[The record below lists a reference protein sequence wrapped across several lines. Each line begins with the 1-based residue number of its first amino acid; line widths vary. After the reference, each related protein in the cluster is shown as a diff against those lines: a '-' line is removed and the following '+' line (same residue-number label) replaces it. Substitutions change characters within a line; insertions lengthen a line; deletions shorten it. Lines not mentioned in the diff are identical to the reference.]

1 MAFAPSLRRLDDGV
15 GRAEELFLAVSH
27 GIIATLVIAAVFY
40 RYVLNDPL
48 TWTEETI
55 VLLFSWMLFVG
66 LASAF
71 RTRMHIRIDALLI
84 VLPTAGRAVCG
95 AIAVVAT
102 LVTLLG
108 LVWFGVAQ
116 SITLAGTETP
126 MMRISAAWG
135 VSALPFGAAL
145 SCLHILRHLLDSG
158 FAETLWPADLI
169 GSHEEDIA

>member
-1 MAFAPSLRRLDDGV
+1 MSAAALRRLDDGI
-15 GRAEELFLAVSH
+15 GRGEDLFLAASH
-27 GIIATLVIAAVFY
+27 GVIAALVIAAVFF

-55 VLLFSWMLFVG
+55 VLLFTWMLFAG

-84 VLPTAGRAVCG
+84 ALPRGGRALFG
-95 AIAVVAT
+95 AIAIAAT
-102 LVTLLG
+102 LLTLLG
-108 LVWFGVAQ
+108 LVWVGIEQ
-116 SITLAGTETP
+116 SITLADTETP

-135 VSALPFGAAL
+135 VTAIPVGAAL
-145 SCLHILRHLLDSG
+145 ACLHVVRHMIDHG
-158 FAETLWPADLI
+158 FAETLWPADLV

>member
-1 MAFAPSLRRLDDGV
+1 MSAGALRRLDDAS
-15 GRAEELFLAVSH
+15 GRGEDLFLAASH
-27 GIIATLVIAAVFY
+27 GVIATLVIAAVFF

-55 VLLFSWMLFVG
+55 VLLFTWMLFAG

-84 VLPTAGRAVCG
+84 ALPRGGRALFG
-95 AIAVVAT
+95 AIATAAT
-102 LVTLLG
+102 LLTLLG
-108 LVWFGVAQ
+108 LVWVGIEQ
-116 SITLAGTETP
+116 SITLADTETP

-135 VSALPFGAAL
+135 VTAIPVGAAL
-145 SCLHILRHLLDSG
+145 ACLHVVRHMIDHG
-158 FAETLWPADLI
+158 FAETLWTADLV